1 MYSQL
6 AEQLF
11 DQGLNVVVPRLPH
24 HGLADR
30 MTTELTKLRAS
41 QMEETAQQ
49 ALEAATGLGDR
60 VVVAGLSLGAL
71 LAAWLAQF
79 RPEVDRAVVIAPL
92 FGAPVVPEWFSDLA
106 GFTAGV
112 IPNFWVWWDLKA
124 KAAIEGPKYAYPRFP
139 TRAYAEMLK
148 VGYEVKQAAQ
158 REAPVARDI
167 RVVVNLNDPGVNNDA
182 TQRVIRAWRARGA
195 AVRVHEFPRE
205 RGLMHDLV
213 SPDQTY
219 ARTAEVYPVLID
231 WIVKDVP

>member
-6 AEQLF
+6 AQQLF
-11 DQGLNVVVPRLPH
+11 DLGLNVVVPRLPY

-30 MTTELTKLRAS
+30 MTTELTKLEAS
-41 QMEETAQQ
+41 EMEAAAQE
-49 ALEAATGLGDR
+49 ALETATGLGDH

-71 LAAWLAQF
+71 LAACLAQF

-92 FGAPVVPEWFSDLA
+92 FGAPVVPEWLSDLA
-106 GFTAGV
+106 GFIAGV
-112 IPNFWVWWDLKA
+112 VPNFWVWWDFKA

-148 VGYEVKQAAQ
+148 VGYEVKQAARKSPPKA
-158 REAPVARDI
+158 REI
-167 RVVVNLNDPGVNNDA
+167 RVVLNLNDPAVNNRA
-182 TQRVIRAWRARGA
+182 TQRVIRVWREHGA
-195 AVRVHEFPRE
+195 GVRVYEFPRAQ
-205 RGLMHDLV
+205 GLMHDLI